1 MCRPKGTPLFF
12 SVILK
17 GNNLYD
23 FLFTDMSGELFQSN
37 LTLVEE
43 EKVSVCWGWWGGGG
57 GRRGHENEL
66 LKIPRQDLSLI

>member
-1 MCRPKGTPLFF
+1 MDLGLHRRKWCFYVQAKVYTSIF

-23 FLFTDMSGELFQSN
+23 FLFTDMSREFFQSN

-43 EKVSVCWGWWGGGG
+43 EKVSVCRGGGG
-57 GRRGHENEL
+57 G
-66 LKIPRQDLSLI
+66 